1 MTELEKLRGTWK
13 IVALQVQGSEM
24 PKEMLAGSTITIDGD
39 NFSTTSMGA
48 TFAGKVSCDANAK
61 PVTIDIAFTEGPH
74 AGQKSLG
81 IYELQESDWKLCL
94 GFAGSDRPQEFATT
108 PGSGHALELLTRE
121 QS

>member
-1 MTELEKLRGTWK
+1 MTELERLRGTWK
-13 IVALQVQGSEM
+13 IIALEVEGRELS
-24 PKEMLAGSTITIDGD
+24 KEMFAGATITIDGD

-48 TFAGKVSCDANAK
+48 TFAGKVSCDAGDK

-81 IYELQESDWKLCL
+81 IYELQENDWKLCL
-94 GFAGSDRPQEFATT
+94 GFAGSDRPQEFAST
-108 PGSGHALELLTRE
+108 PSSGHVLELLTRE

>member
-1 MTELEKLRGTWK
+1 MTELEELRGTWK
-13 IVALQVQGSEM
+13 IIALEVEGRELS
-24 PKEMLAGSTITIDGD
+24 KEMFVGATITIDED

-48 TFAGKVSCDANAK
+48 TFAGKVSCGAGGDRS
-61 PVTIDIAFTEGPH
+61 TIDIAFTAGPH

-81 IYELQESDWKLCL
+81 IFELHGDDWKLCL
-94 GFAGSDRPQEFATT
+94 GFAGYDRPHEFATA

>member
-13 IVALQVQGSEM
+13 IIALEVEGREM
-24 PKEMLAGSTITIDGD
+24 PKEMLGGATITIDGD

-48 TFAGKVSCDANAK
+48 TFAGKVSYDASGDRS
-61 PVTIDIAFTEGPH
+61 TIDIAFTEGPH

-81 IYELQESDWKLCL
+81 IYELQGDDWKLCL

-121 QS
+121 QP

>member
-13 IVALQVQGSEM
+13 ISALEVEGREM
-24 PKEMLAGSTITIDGD
+24 PKEMLGGATITIDGD

-48 TFAGKVSCDANAK
+48 TFAGKVSCDAGDK

-81 IYELQESDWKLCL
+81 IYELMGDDWKLCL
-94 GFAGSDRPQEFATT
+94 GFAGSDRPKEFATR

-121 QS
+121 RP